1 MKCRL
6 VTEKCSY
13 SPLVPENHTYWLIFQ
28 TWGSSV
34 GPSLYNK
41 RRHLGRNCLMRNSTF
56 PDKVPIKTTRVYYF
70 GWENIVTAPG

>member
-13 SPLVPENHTYWLIFQ
+13 SPVVPENHTYWLIFQ

-34 GPSLYNK
+34 GPSQSLYNK
-41 RRHLGRNCLMRNSTF
+41 RRHLGLDGTILDAKFSVSR
-56 PDKVPIKTTRVYYF
+56 
-70 GWENIVTAPG
+70 